1 MAHHSSETTLSPA
14 EREFAD
20 LMKHGD
26 DFLKIQLLRPAKSWY
41 QKALAM
47 NIETEKVKEK
57 LAECDK
63 QLAFE
68 RKVIKILIAVSAVL
82 VFFYFLF

>member
-20 LMKHGD
+20 LMQRGD
-26 DFLKIQLLRPAKSWY
+26 DFFKIQLLRPAKSWY
-41 QKALAM
+41 QKAQAM
-47 NIETEKVKEK
+47 NIETEKIKK
-57 LAECDK
+57 KIAECDK

-68 RKVIKILIAVSAVL
+68 LKVIKILAVVAAIVVL
-82 VFFYFLF
+82 LIIFL